1 MNICH
6 FHKAIKL
13 KNFNFI
19 GIYYPDMQDHKK
31 YVPILNALLCALFI
45 FTSLLSTSQV
55 SSVEFG
61 KNRVQYKKF
70 KWQYYQTN
78 NFNAYFNQH
87 GQEIAKYVMQVAEEE
102 LPGIEKF
109 VEYTLQRRANVIIYN
124 SFNDMQQSNLGLG
137 IDWQYPGGLTKLVNN
152 KMIVYYTSDHAD
164 LRRQIREGI
173 AQVLTQN
180 ILFGDDLGEVAG
192 NQALLDL
199 PQWLTD
205 GYIAYVGENWSTR
218 LDDDL
223 KSEIL
228 SGEYKNFYQLAF
240 DKPLLA
246 GHAFWYYIEERY
258 KKENTTYLLYLTRV
272 YKSLNRASAQVTKK
286 KKFKQVLSDF
296 MIYQEDKYDKDIR
309 RRRNYPK
316 GSEITSVTVGKR
328 KDYFHFNVNP
338 NKRNSSYAAVKYNK
352 GQYKVILN
360 EEDKD
365 KTLLKYGSK
374 SRLGDI
380 NPNYPTMAWDPKGT
394 RLAVLYSEEGR
405 IKMFVYDVI
414 TRVKPYERDLT
425 DFFDQVQD
433 VKYFF
438 DSKTLILSAVKNGH
452 SDIYTYDIENEKIK
466 QVTNDI
472 YDDLDPSFVAFPNK
486 TGIIFSSNRPSVT
499 ARGSDTSLLKN
510 NYNIF
515 LITDFATNKAELNQI
530 TQLTNLKFGNA
541 RQPTQYN
548 DNHFTFVGD
557 QNGVA
562 NRYAGFFTTS
572 AGGLDTLVL
581 IGDDILRNPEPGEV
595 ADVLKAYGKQDVDS
609 IAVVSFTKDSAYV
622 FPLTN
627 YASNL
632 RESRE
637 AGDNNQVSEV
647 TRQSD
652 DKILYKLKIN
662 ENVLQRRNV
671 SVPPTTY
678 MRHLLEMERLSRGQE
693 TLPIQIDNRPVQ
705 DDIFQKEFK
714 NDRDTLNTGDEVP
727 GVDQN
732 NAIVLNSAKIFEYKP
747 LKFST
752 EYIVAGFNNNVLGTR
767 YQIYAGGNGPI
778 TLSTNNGF
786 NGMVRMGIADIM
798 EDIKISG
805 GFRLSTNLQD
815 ADWLVQ
821 FSNLRKRVD
830 WGLTYYRNVQ
840 EYQFGNIGYPG
851 KVFANLY
858 QANIS
863 YPFDVTKSVR
873 IIGGVRRDKAVVRS
887 YDDISLKL
895 SDNSKTYGLLR
906 AEFVYDNTLNPAQNI
921 WDGIRYKVYADWNS
935 QINKV
940 GNTEGKNTF
949 NVGFDARAYYP
960 IYRNFIWAGRVA
972 ADFSWGNQK
981 LIYYLGGIDNWLI
994 FGNNVKTV
1002 NGKQT
1007 YRYFNP
1013 NNKPDPDADY
1023 AFQSLAVNLRGFIQ
1037 NAANGNNA
1045 AVINSEFRLPVFTT
1059 FFSKPINNAL
1069 IRNFQIVQFVDLGS
1083 AWNGAYDK
1091 IGRPSLTYSDLSDP
1105 TVQVKIKA
1113 PGIGPFLGGYGF
1125 GARSTLLGYFLKFDA
1140 GWPMNG
1146 FFKGKPIYYFSMGFD
1161 F

>member
-1 MNICH
+1 MQYL
-6 FHKAIKL
+6 KKL
-13 KNFNFI
+13 
-19 GIYYPDMQDHKK
+19 
-31 YVPILNALLCALFI
+31 VPFQTILLCTVI
-45 FTSLLSTSQV
+45 SLISVPVFSQV
-55 SSVEFG
+55 SSVVFG

-78 NFNAYFNQH
+78 NFNAYFNQG
-87 GQEIAKYVMQVAEEE
+87 GQELAKFVMQVAEEE

-109 VEYTLQRRANVIIYN
+109 VEYSLQRRANVIIYN
-124 SFNDMQQSNLGLG
+124 NFNDMQQSNIGLGL
-137 IDWQYPGGLTKLVNN
+137 DWQFNGGLTKLVNN

-173 AQVLTQN
+173 AQILTQN

-205 GYIAYVGENWSTR
+205 GYIAYVGEHWSTK

-228 SGEYKNFYQLAF
+228 SYKYKNFYQFAF
-240 DKPLLA
+240 ERPLLA
-246 GHAFWYYIEERY
+246 GHAFWYYIEEKY
-258 KKENTTYLLYLTRV
+258 KRENTTYLLYLARV

-286 KKFKQVLSDF
+286 RKFKEVLKDF
-296 MIYQEDKYDKDIR
+296 MVYEEEKYDQDIR
-309 RRRNYPK
+309 RRKNYPK
-316 GSEITSVTVGKR
+316 GREVTSVTVSKR

-338 NKRNSSYAAVKYNK
+338 NKRNNSYAAVKYNK
-352 GQYKVILN
+352 GQYRVILN

-365 KTLLKYGSK
+365 KTLLKYGAK
-374 SRLGDI
+374 SRLGEI
-380 NPNYPTMAWDPKGT
+380 NPNYPALAWDPKGT
-394 RLAVLYSEEGR
+394 RLAVLYEEEGR
-405 IKMFVYDVI
+405 IKLFVYDVI
-414 TRVKPYERDLT
+414 TRVKPYVRDLT

-433 VKYFF
+433 VKFF
-438 DSKTLILSAVKNGH
+438 YDSQNLLLSAVKNGH
-452 SDIYTYDIENEKIK
+452 SDIYTYDIENERVK
-466 QVTNDI
+466 QITNDI
-472 YDDLDPSFVAFPNK
+472 YDDLDPSYVAFPGK
-486 TGIIFSSNRPSVT
+486 TGIIFSSNRPNT
-499 ARGSDTSLLKN
+499 TIRGSDTTLLN
-510 NYNIF
+510 HNYNVF
-515 LITDFATNKAELNQI
+515 LITDFATNKAVLNQI
-530 TQLTNLKFGNA
+530 TQLTNLKFGDA
-541 RQPTQYN
+541 RYPTQYN

-562 NRYAGFFTTS
+562 NRYAGFFRTAT
-572 AGGLDTLVL
+572 GGLDTLVL
-581 IGDDILRNPEPGEV
+581 IGDDILRNPEPGQV
-595 ADVLKAYGKQDVDS
+595 DSVLKFYGKRDVDS
-609 IAVVSFTKDSAYV
+609 IAVVSTTQDSAYV

-652 DKILYKLKIN
+652 DKIVYKLKID
-662 ENVLQRRNV
+662 ENVLRRRNV

-678 MRHLLEMERLSRGQE
+678 MRHILEMDRLSRGQE
-693 TLPIQIDNRPVQ
+693 TLPLQQENAPRQQNV
-705 DDIFQKEFK
+705 FQNEFE
-714 NDRDTLNTGDEVP
+714 NDRDTSRSNNQYE

-732 NAIVLNSAKIFEYKP
+732 TSEVLKSAKLYEYKP
-747 LKFST
+747 LKFAT

-767 YQIYAGGNGPI
+767 YQIYSGGSGPI
-778 TLSTNNGF
+778 TLSSNNGF
-786 NGMVRMGIADIM
+786 NGIIRMGIADIM
-798 EDIKISG
+798 EDIKVSG
-805 GFRLSTNLQD
+805 GFRLSTNLKD
-815 ADWLVQ
+815 NDWLFE

-840 EYQFGNIGYPG
+840 EVSFTDGTTGYPG
-851 KVFANLY
+851 KLLANLY

-863 YPFDVTKSVR
+863 YPFDVNKSVR
-873 IIGGVRRDKAVVRS
+873 VSGGVRRDRAVIQS
-887 YDDISLKL
+887 YDDISLPAP
-895 SDNSKTYGLLR
+895 DISKTYGLLH
-906 AEFVYDNTLNPAQNI
+906 AEYVYDNTLNPAQNI
-921 WDGIRYKVYADWNS
+921 WDGIRYKAYIDWNS
-935 QINKV
+935 QINNV
-940 GNTEGKNTF
+940 GNTEGRSTF

-981 LIYYLGGIDNWLI
+981 FIYYLGGIDNWMM
-994 FGNNVKTV
+994 FGNNLKTDK
-1002 NGKQT
+1002 NGNQV

-1013 NNKPDPDADY
+1013 NNKPDPDVDY

-1069 IRNFQIVQFVDLGS
+1069 IRNFQIIQFVDLGS
-1083 AWNGAYDK
+1083 AWNGKYDK
-1091 IGRPSLTYSDLSDP
+1091 IGRPSLTYSDPSDP

-1113 PGIGPFLGGYGF
+1113 PGVGPFLGGYGF
-1125 GARSTLLGYFLKFDA
+1125 GARSTLLGYFLKLDA

-1146 FFKGKPIYYFSMGFD
+1146 FFKGKPIYYFSMGLD